1 MTFADRYEEQAY
13 GVICLIKYGSYGGT
27 VDAKLIRRVGDH
39 LRGHSL
45 KPKLPPLPPLPLP
58 CVPPLPP
65 LPLRDP
71 YGAILSNR
79 NTVALPPLPPLPIL
93 PK

>member
-1 MTFADRYEEQAY
+1 MTFADKYEEQAY

-45 KPKLPPLPPLPLP
+45 KPSLPPLPKLKLPPLPGVGPKLPPLPLP
-58 CVPPLPP
+58 PLP
-65 LPLRDP
+65 
-71 YGAILSNR
+71 
-79 NTVALPPLPPLPIL
+79 
-93 PK
+93 K

>member
-1 MTFADRYEEQAY
+1 MAFADRYEEQAY

-45 KPKLPPLPPLPLP
+45 KPTLPPLPKPQLTLPPLPGVAPKLPPLPLP
-58 CVPPLPP
+58 PLP
-65 LPLRDP
+65 
-71 YGAILSNR
+71 
-79 NTVALPPLPPLPIL
+79 
-93 PK
+93 K